1 VLYILY
7 ILHAVSLKD
16 EEVVIGLDTYIT
28 CIDRSDLI
36 EFGDNSVQN
45 MRPVFSTASTNY
57 QRQGISTVPMVL
69 FCQVGSLRE
78 ATGE

>member
-1 VLYILY
+1 MLYILY

-16 EEVVIGLDTYIT
+16 EEVGIGLDTYIT

-45 MRPVFSTASTNY
+45 MRIPSCIPVWILLLSDSFFIDQFA
-57 QRQGISTVPMVL
+57 VL
-69 FCQVGSLRE
+69 L
-78 ATGE
+78 TG